1 MQVPATERSCARFGP
16 FEADLTSHELR
27 HDGSK
32 VKLQEMPFQIL
43 AILLEHPGQ
52 LVTREEFRQ
61 RLWPSDTFVDFEHSI
76 NTAVKKLREALADDP
91 DQPRY
96 IETLPKL
103 GYRFIAPVTQTLIEP
118 QGTAPQV
125 QSHLNQSPQTSQRRN
140 RVLRYAALIG
150 AVLLTGV
157 LLVAVNVGG
166 VRDRLWRQRSIRPGL
181 PIHIEALAVLPLQN
195 LSQDPDQQYFA
206 DGLTDALITDL
217 GKVSGLRVI
226 SRTSAMSYKQTSKPL
241 PQIARELNVDAF
253 VEGTVLRS
261 GNQLRVTA
269 QLVRASPEEH
279 LWAERYER
287 DVGEVIQLE
296 KRLAL
301 AIAHEVTGHLTT
313 DEEAA
318 LTSKRTTIPKAYD
331 AYLRGRYLWNDRTA
345 QAASGAGAFF
355 EQALRDDPNF
365 ALAYSGLADY
375 YTVSWGPWVNVP
387 LGESYARK
395 AVELQPDLAEA
406 HASLGIAVQYQ
417 CKFAEAAKEL
427 SRAIA
432 LNPNYAMAHHWYAI
446 HLRSL
451 GRLQEALAENDRARR
466 LDPFSL
472 PINFQRTAI
481 LGDMRE
487 YDQAIG
493 QAEFTSA
500 IAPPSRNGVHIMLA
514 AIYWRQ
520 GHIPEALAEQRKDT
534 QLAPNPAPILR
545 DLDAVAQAYASAGLR
560 AALLKRVQLHERA
573 CRATP
578 DVHAQPL
585 EPCDS
590 FAVAADYAS
599 LGDKGKTLYWLERGL
614 KTSSASSGSLSW
626 LPAAL
631 ENAPEYDFLRSDP
644 RFRALMRRMGL
655 PK

>member
-1 MQVPATERSCARFGP
+1 MQVPATERKRVRFGP
-16 FEADLTSHELR
+16 FEVDLASHELR
-27 HDGSK
+27 YDGRK
-32 VKLQEMPFQIL
+32 IKLQAMPFHVL
-43 AILLEHPGQ
+43 AILLEHPGE

-76 NTAVKKLREALADDP
+76 NTAVKKLREALEDDA

-103 GYRFIAPVTQTLIEP
+103 GYRLIAPIKEIAVEP
-118 QGTAPQV
+118 ESTAQHVRDPEVVSQEAPQ
-125 QSHLNQSPQTSQRRN
+125 RRSGA
-140 RVLRYAALIG
+140 RRYVFLAG
-150 AVLLTGV
+150 AVVLVGA
-157 LLVAVNVGG
+157 LLVALNVRGT
-166 VRDRLWRQRSIRPGL
+166 RDRILRLVSFRPGL
-181 PIHIEALAVLPLQN
+181 PTHIEALAVLPLQN
-195 LSQDPDQQYFA
+195 LSHDPDQEYFA

-226 SRTSAMSYKQTSKPL
+226 SRTSVMSYKKTSKPL

-261 GNQLRVTA
+261 GNQLRVTV
-269 QLVRASPEEH
+269 QLVRASPEAH

-287 DVGEVIQLE
+287 DAGEVIELE

-313 DEEAA
+313 NEETA
-318 LTSKRTTIPKAYD
+318 LTSKRTTNPKAYD

-345 QAASGAGAFF
+345 KAASGAGAFF
-355 EQALRDDPNF
+355 EQALREDPNF

-375 YTVSWGPWVNVP
+375 YAVSWGPWVNVS

-395 AVELQPDLAEA
+395 AVALDPGLAEA

-427 SRAIA
+427 RRAIA

-446 HLRSL
+446 HLRGM

-481 LGDMRE
+481 LTDMRE
-487 YDQAIG
+487 YDQAIE

-500 IAPPSRNGVHIMLA
+500 LAPPSRNGVHALFTG
-514 AIYWRQ
+514 IYWRQ
-520 GHIPEALAEQRKDT
+520 GRIPEALAEQRKDA

-545 DLDAVAQAYASAGLR
+545 DLDAVAQAYAGAGLR
-560 AALLKRVQLHERA
+560 AALLKGVQIHEHA
-573 CRATP
+573 CRETP
-578 DVHAQPL
+578 DNHAQPL
-585 EPCDS
+585 EPCDN
-590 FAVAADYAS
+590 FAVVTGYAS
-599 LGDKGKTLYWLERGL
+599 LGDKEKTLYWLERVL
-614 KTSSASSGSLSW
+614 RTSSASSGSLAW
-626 LPAAL
+626 LPSAL
-631 ENAPEYDFLRSDP
+631 ENAPEYDFIRSDP
-644 RFRALMRRMGL
+644 RFRDLLHRMGL
-655 PK
+655 PE